1 MWKDGGQ
8 LTSRRQTGEG
18 ATRIFGLHQ
27 TPPSSL
33 NRGEFAGK
41 FNAFRICTE
50 VSPTKSVSELNRLRD
65 DLKIFA
71 GRLNSECA
79 MSSLTVTLCGP
90 SCSWVWWPL
99 PSAWRGGL
107 KWLLLWSLSGCEH
120 LKCCALLWKIMLW
133 WCANLAS
140 VYVTDMRIMH
150 WWGSN
155 KRLPIS
161 SSSWTSITYFVFA
174 KACYD

>member
-27 TPPSSL
+27 TPPSCL

-41 FNAFRICTE
+41 FNGFRICTE
-50 VSPTKSVSELNRLRD
+50 VTPTKTVSELDRIRGDIKFWLCD
-65 DLKIFA
+65 VLTHCHALWSVLF
-71 GRLNSECA
+71 L
-79 MSSLTVTLCGP
+79 SLMATSFCM
-90 SCSWVWWPL
+90 
-99 PSAWRGGL
+99 AGGL
-107 KWLLLWSLSGCEH
+107 KWVLLWSLSGCEH
-120 LKCCALLWKIMLW
+120 RKCCALLWKIMLW

-140 VYVTDMRIMH
+140 VYVTEMRIMH